1 MACIEGIPVIAEP
14 RTPADCDPNA
24 VTFEPLEVTAPL
36 IFALVVT
43 VAAFPEMLM
52 PCVFVHVL
60 TSARSVVEATTMFA
74 EPLKETPLMVRVF

>member
-1 MACIEGIPVIAEP
+1 MEGIPVIAEP
-14 RTPADCDPNA
+14 RTPALWEPKA
-24 VTFEPLEVTAPL
+24 VTLEPELVTAPL
-36 IFALVVT
+36 RFAFVVT

-52 PCVFVHVL
+52 ACVFVHVL